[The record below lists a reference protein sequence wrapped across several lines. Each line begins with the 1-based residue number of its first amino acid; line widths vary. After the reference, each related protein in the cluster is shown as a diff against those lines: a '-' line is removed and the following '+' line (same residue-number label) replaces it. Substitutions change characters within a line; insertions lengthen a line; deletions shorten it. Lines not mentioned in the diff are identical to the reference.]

1 MGVISCRRIEASLIP
16 NYVRVQ
22 ATTKCY
28 CSKQGT
34 KNRGRQ
40 KGIPGMRKSLLQV
53 QSGSKTRPL
62 ASSGGLQQ
70 HESVGNG

>member
-40 KGIPGMRKSLLQV
+40 KGIPGMRKSLLQAV
-53 QSGSKTRPL
+53 RLFVCSGYFTGAPTPCDEVPR
-62 ASSGGLQQ
+62 
-70 HESVGNG
+70 